1 MSNQYLIAFNNL
13 IIKFIDDLITTF
25 PEENDFK
32 VYKRGIQ
39 MLNSANS
46 KKFCQ
51 LFKNY
56 IFIYKDG
63 IINKD
68 ETFFLTTNYS
78 EVIKKKTDTLYNLI
92 NKLKG
97 YWKSLSD
104 SNKEK
109 IWEYFHSLIKLSDLI
124 M

>member
-46 KKFCQ
+46 
-51 LFKNY
+51 
-56 IFIYKDG
+56 
-63 IINKD
+63 
-68 ETFFLTTNYS
+68 E
-78 EVIKKKTDTLYNLI
+78 
-92 NKLKG
+92 
-97 YWKSLSD
+97 
-104 SNKEK
+104 
-109 IWEYFHSLIKLSDLI
+109 
-124 M
+124 